1 MFAIMNNTAQNDH
14 TRNWHPSPLDKVAPT
29 REGATGPKKLN
40 VPDPEVQAQKTRRR
54 FTAKYKLQIL
64 TEVDS
69 CTQQGEIGALLRR
82 EGLYSSY
89 LTLWR
94 KQRKEG
100 TLNGVAQKRGRKP
113 AQNKQEQKRIAE
125 LERENAKL
133 RDRLKKAETI
143 IDVQKKI
150 SKILEPLQDPN
161 ENNDTS
167 SC

>member
-1 MFAIMNNTAQNDH
+1 MMNNTAQNDH
-14 TRNWHPSPLDKVAPT
+14 TRNWHSSPLDRAAPS
-29 REGATGPKKLN
+29 REGAAGPKQLN
-40 VPDPEVQAQKTRRR
+40 RPDPEVQAQKTRRR

-64 TEVDS
+64 AEVDS
-69 CTQQGEIGALLRR
+69 CSQQGEIGALLRR

-89 LTLWR
+89 LTHWR

-100 TLNGVAQKRGRKP
+100 VLNSVAQKRGRKP
-113 AQNKQEQKRIAE
+113 AQNKQEQKRIDQ

-150 SKILEPLQDPN
+150 SKILENHQDPD
-161 ENNDTS
+161 ENDDTS
-167 SC
+167 S

>member
-1 MFAIMNNTAQNDH
+1 MYAMMNNTAQNHH
-14 TRNWHPSPLDKVAPT
+14 TSNWHSSPLDRAAPS
-29 REGATGPKKLN
+29 REGAAGPKPLN
-40 VPDPEVQAQKTRRR
+40 RPDPEVQPRKTRRR

-64 TEVDS
+64 AEVDACS
-69 CTQQGEIGALLRR
+69 QQGEIGSLLRR
-82 EGLYSSY
+82 EGIYSSY

-100 TLNGVAQKRGRKP
+100 VLNSVDQKRGRKP
-113 AQNKQEQKRIAE
+113 AQNKQEQKRIDQ

-150 SKILEPLQDPN
+150 SKILENHQDPD
-161 ENNDTS
+161 ENDDTS
-167 SC
+167 L

>member
-1 MFAIMNNTAQNDH
+1 MNNTAQNDH
-14 TRNWHPSPLDKVAPT
+14 TRNRHSSPLDRATPS
-29 REGATGPKKLN
+29 REGVADPKQPHE
-40 VPDPEVQAQKTRRR
+40 PDPEVQAQKTRRR

-64 TEVDS
+64 AEIDS
-69 CTQQGEIGALLRR
+69 CSQQGEIGALLRR

-100 TLNGVAQKRGRKP
+100 SLDSVAQNRGRKP
-113 AQNKQEQKRIAE
+113 TQNKQEQKCIDQ

-150 SKILEPLQDPN
+150 SMILENHQDPD
-161 ENNDTS
+161 ENDDTS
-167 SC
+167 S

>member
-1 MFAIMNNTAQNDH
+1 
-14 TRNWHPSPLDKVAPT
+14 
-29 REGATGPKKLN
+29 

-100 TLNGVAQKRGRKP
+100 TLHSVDQKRGRKP
-113 AQNKQEQKRIAE
+113 AQNKQEQKRIDQ

-150 SKILEPLQDPN
+150 SKILENHQDPA
-161 ENNDTS
+161 ENDDTS
-167 SC
+167 S

>member
-14 TRNWHPSPLDKVAPT
+14 TRNWHSSPLDRAALS
-29 REGATGPKKLN
+29 REGAAGPKKLN

-100 TLNGVAQKRGRKP
+100 VLNSVDQKRGRKP
-113 AQNKQEQKRIAE
+113 AQNKQEQKRIDQ

-133 RDRLKKAETI
+133 RDRLKKTETI

-150 SKILEPLQDPN
+150 SEILENHQDPD
-161 ENNDTS
+161 ENDDTS
-167 SC
+167 S

>member
-1 MFAIMNNTAQNDH
+1 MFAMINNTAQNNH
-14 TRNWHPSPLDKVAPT
+14 TCNWHSSPLDRAAPS
-29 REGATGPKKLN
+29 REGAAGPKPLN
-40 VPDPEVQAQKTRRR
+40 SPDPEVQAHKARRR

-64 TEVDS
+64 AEVDS
-69 CTQQGEIGALLRR
+69 CSQQGEIGALLRR

-100 TLNGVAQKRGRKP
+100 VLNSVDQKRGRKT
-113 AQNKQEQKRIAE
+113 AQNKREQKRIDE

-133 RDRLKKAETI
+133 RDRVKKAETI

-150 SKILEPLQDPN
+150 SKILESHQDPD
-161 ENNDTS
+161 ENDGTS
-167 SC
+167 S

>member
-1 MFAIMNNTAQNDH
+1 MINNTAQNDH
-14 TRNWHPSPLDKVAPT
+14 TRNWHSSLLDRAAPS
-29 REGATGPKKLN
+29 REGAAGSKQLN
-40 VPDPEVQAQKTRRR
+40 NPDPEVQAQKTRRR

-64 TEVDS
+64 AEADTCS
-69 CTQQGEIGALLRR
+69 QQGEIGALLRR
-82 EGLYSSY
+82 EGIYSSY

-100 TLNGVAQKRGRKP
+100 ILNGVAQQRGRKP
-113 AQNKQEQKRIAE
+113 AQNKQEQKRIDQ

-150 SKILEPLQDPN
+150 SKILESHQDPD
-161 ENNDTS
+161 ENDGTS
-167 SC
+167 S